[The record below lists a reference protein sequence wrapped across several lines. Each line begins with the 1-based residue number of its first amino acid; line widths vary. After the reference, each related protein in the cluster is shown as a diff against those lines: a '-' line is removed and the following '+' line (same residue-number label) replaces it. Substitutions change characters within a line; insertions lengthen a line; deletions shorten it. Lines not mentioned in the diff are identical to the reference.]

1 MNSDIKSS
9 GRLALVIGATGAIG
23 GETARALLAHGWRVR
38 ALTRDPAKQRA
49 SGGAIEWVKGDA
61 MQRSDVLAAAK
72 GAAVIFHG
80 ANPPRYENWATLVLP
95 MLESSIAAAKAS
107 GARLLVPGN
116 VYNYGPD
123 ALPVLSEDSPQ
134 HPLTRKGKVRVA
146 MEEALKTAAHDGV
159 RSLILRAGDFF
170 GPRQPASWV
179 KNMMVTPGKPVTSV
193 IYPGK
198 PNVGHAWAY
207 LPDLAETFAQLA
219 DREQAL
225 PAFDTF
231 HFGGHWVERGVD
243 FADAIRRVAG
253 KPKAPIKP
261 LPLWFHLATPFV
273 GFLREAREMRYLW
286 EVPVK
291 LDNAK
296 LRALLGSEPV
306 TPLDEAIATTLRDYG
321 CLPREAPKR

>member
-1 MNSDIKSS
+1 MNSDIKGS
-9 GRLALVIGATGAIG
+9 GRLALVIGASGAIG

>member
-1 MNSDIKSS
+1 MNSDIKGS
-9 GRLALVIGATGAIG
+9 GRLALVIGASGAIG

-49 SGGAIEWVKGDA
+49 SAGAIEWVKGDA

-231 HFGGHWVERGVD
+231 HFGGHWAERGVD

>member
-9 GRLALVIGATGAIG
+9 GRLALVIGASGAIG